1 MDKNEVMRNTLIV
14 LDKIL
19 PFVIIA
25 FGISLIFFLLVSALY
40 SVVWYQKKAN
50 LKKSE
55 EIIEE
60 NRQVVEDAQFMYQ
73 NKKYTKVIEEQIAQ
87 IKELHLEAK
96 KLRAMNEE
104 IEIDKKRNKKSGKSQ
119 KIQLEV
125 DDPEE
130 KKPKKKTT
138 PETSDEASKSKPE
151 AKDTK
156 TVKNS

>member
-1 MDKNEVMRNTLIV
+1 MGNQLLENTLRI

-19 PFVIIA
+19 PFIVLA

-55 EIIEE
+55 EIIED

-104 IEIDKKRNKKSGKSQ
+104 IEIDKKRNKKSGKAQ

-138 PETSDEASKSKPE
+138 PEIADEASDK
-151 AKDTK
+151 K

>member
-1 MDKNEVMRNTLIV
+1 MGNQLLENTLRV

-19 PFVIIA
+19 PFIVLA

-55 EIIEE
+55 EIIED

-96 KLRAMNEE
+96 KLRAANEE
-104 IEIDKKRNKKSGKSQ
+104 SELDMKRNKKSGKKQTDKMQAEDSDV
-119 KIQLEV
+119 KSNKK
-125 DDPEE
+125 E
-130 KKPKKKTT
+130 KSDQPKDSESKPKQKQ
-138 PETSDEASKSKPE
+138 
-151 AKDTK
+151 
-156 TVKNS
+156 